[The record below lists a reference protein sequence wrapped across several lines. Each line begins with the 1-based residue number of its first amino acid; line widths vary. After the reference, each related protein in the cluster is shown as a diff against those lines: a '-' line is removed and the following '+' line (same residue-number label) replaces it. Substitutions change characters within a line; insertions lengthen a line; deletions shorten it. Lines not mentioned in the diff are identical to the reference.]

1 MPHHYNLI
9 VEPWIPCKFIN
20 GEFRYLGLKKVF
32 SLAGDIKEIQSEF
45 PPMTASILFL
55 LIAILYR
62 TQKIETDADWED
74 LWNTGKFNTNQF
86 EVYFQKWHQRFDLF
100 DPQHP
105 FYQDP
110 KIGQRPK
117 DVKNLNG
124 KELQIK
130 SVNSLILHSS
140 SGDSAT
146 LFDHTLEE
154 QGQVFHLD
162 EISRYLLMFQA
173 FSLGGMTS
181 ASVSVDKYYNDS
193 PHARGVVFFLREKNL
208 FQSLML
214 NLVAKQ
220 EWTIDRSSNDVPC
233 WELNDPFQD
242 PRTKPEGMID
252 FLTWQSRRIKLIP
265 EELEENVVVQ
275 TLYINPGLNLSTELL
290 NPFYN
295 YHFLE
300 SSSGNLE
307 KKLLRFSESKAL
319 WRDSTVLLEPK
330 SRLRKPPE
338 ALSWVNSLR
347 MDHIIS
353 SEIFLSAYGL
363 CTDPGKKKA
372 FFYRNETFDFPLV
385 YLQDEELR
393 RLLNRG
399 LDLAKE
405 AHNQLWGSLRQMAM
419 LILSFNADKN
429 EGRKPAPMDEQNMLM
444 HWGTQDYYWKELELT
459 FYQYIHGLPDDHE
472 NAFIDWIQF
481 VRRSAIRTFE
491 HAVTLSGN
499 SIPALRASAKAK
511 RQLLSGINKVLTLQ
525 GKEE

>member
-1 MPHHYNLI
+1 MQYHYNLI
-9 VEPWIPCKFIN
+9 TEPWIPCKFIN

-32 SLAGDIKEIQSEF
+32 SLAGDIKEIQSEL

-62 TQKIETDADWED
+62 TQKIETDSDWED
-74 LWNTGKFNTNQF
+74 LWNAGTFNTNLI
-86 EVYFQKWHQRFDLF
+86 EDYFQKWYQRFDLF

-117 DVKNLNG
+117 DVKNLSG

-130 SVNSLILHSS
+130 PVNSLILHSS

-154 QGQVFHLD
+154 QGQVFQLD

-181 ASVSVDKYYNDS
+181 ASVSVDKYYSDS
-193 PHARGVVFFLREKNL
+193 PHARGVVFFLREKSL

-220 EWTIDRSSNDVPC
+220 EWSIGPSSNDLPS
-233 WELNDPFQD
+233 WELDDSFEDN
-242 PRTKPEGMID
+242 RIKPEGMID
-252 FLTWQSRRIKLIP
+252 FLTWQSRRIKLMP
-265 EELEENVVVQ
+265 EVLNGKAVVQ
-275 TLYINPGLNLSTELL
+275 NLYINPGLSLSTELL
-290 NPFYN
+290 NPFFN
-295 YHFLE
+295 HHFIE

-307 KKLLRFSESKAL
+307 KRLLRFSESKAL

-330 SRLRKPPE
+330 SRLRKPPD

-353 SEIFLSAYGL
+353 SDIFLSAYGL
-363 CTDPGKKKA
+363 CTDPGKKKV
-372 FFYRNETFDFPLV
+372 FFYQHETFDFPSV
-385 YLQDEELR
+385 YLQEEELR
-393 RLLNRG
+393 SLLNRG

-405 AHNQLWGSLRQMAM
+405 VHNQLWGSLRQMAR

-429 EGRKPAPMDEQNMLM
+429 EGRKPAPVDEQNMLA
-444 HWGTQDYYWKELELT
+444 HWGTQDFYWKELELA
-459 FYQYIHGLPDDHE
+459 FYQYIHRLPDDQE
-472 NAFIDWIQF
+472 KAFLDWTQF
-481 VRRSAIRTFE
+481 LRQSAVKTFE
-491 HAVTLSGN
+491 HAVTQSGN
-499 SIPALRASAKAK
+499 SISVLRASAKAK
-511 RQLLSGINKVLTLQ
+511 RQLFSGINKVLTLE